1 MRLPM
6 DAMVTGRLLPTAR
19 FICMP
24 VPPQDMEDTP
34 LHLVGHACSFVYGK
48 GDGWAD
54 KSCSQETCDEL
65 FTNLFADCGSESSV
79 SASDR
84 HIADFFSSEVIPAFF
99 LAVNSS
105 GAADLQVREHRQT
118 MLTSWPWKSRPAE
131 KSIHG
136 WGGIRKTW
144 WIQEGPGRDE
154 RHTKGG
160 GDDRKEMSDTS
171 RGSRREG
178 RKL

>member
-1 MRLPM
+1 MSFSRISLQ
-6 DAMVTGRLLPTAR
+6 TAA
-19 FICMP
+19 
-24 VPPQDMEDTP
+24 
-34 LHLVGHACSFVYGK
+34 LKA
-48 GDGWAD
+48 
-54 KSCSQETCDEL
+54 
-65 FTNLFADCGSESSV
+65 V

-136 WGGIRKTW
+136 PLGGAFARLGGYKRDQGEMRGTQREEEMI
-144 WIQEGPGRDE
+144 GR
-154 RHTKGG
+154 R
-160 GDDRKEMSDTS
+160 
-171 RGSRREG
+171 
-178 RKL
+178 